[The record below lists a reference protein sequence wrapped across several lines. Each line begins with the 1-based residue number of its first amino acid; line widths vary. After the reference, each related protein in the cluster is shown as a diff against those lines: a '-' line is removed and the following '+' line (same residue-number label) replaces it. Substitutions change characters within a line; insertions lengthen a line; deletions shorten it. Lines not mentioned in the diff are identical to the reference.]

1 MALDAILTRLLQHSL
16 IATAFLFLFLFF
28 WALNSILSIM
38 NRRTNRTE
46 EDGQNDNDWEKEAPP
61 EW

>member
-46 EDGQNDNDWEKEAPP
+46 EDGQTDNDWEKEAPP

>member
-16 IATAFLFLFLFF
+16 IATAFLFLFF
-28 WALNSILSIM
+28 WALNLILSIM

-46 EDGQNDNDWEKEAPP
+46 EDGQNDADRKKEAPP
-61 EW
+61 E